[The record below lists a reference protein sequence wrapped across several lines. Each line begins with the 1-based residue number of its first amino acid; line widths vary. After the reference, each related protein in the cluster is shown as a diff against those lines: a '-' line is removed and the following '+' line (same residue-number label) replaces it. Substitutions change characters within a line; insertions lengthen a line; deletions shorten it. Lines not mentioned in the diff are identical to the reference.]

1 MAIPRKGSRGIK
13 VDGVSYRW
21 RIRRKPSYEQE
32 CFSDTFSVGV
42 EWADPR
48 SRSVLVLESAYA
60 RLDSIMGMRP
70 SSEPITPQ
78 IIASSIRAALSKGWQ
93 PGVKGSAFKH
103 PLLAGPIDP
112 EWRGFRSCSGT

>member
-13 VDGVSYRW
+13 VDGVPYRW
-21 RIRRKPSYEQE
+21 RIRHKPNYWQE
-32 CFSDTFSVGV
+32 CFGDTFSVGV

-48 SRSVLVLESAYA
+48 SRCVLVLVSSYA
-60 RLDSIMGMRP
+60 RLDNIMGSRQ
-70 SSEPITPQ
+70 STEPITPQ
-78 IIASSIRAALSKGWQ
+78 IMADSIRAAVAKGWR

-112 EWRGFRSCSGT
+112 EWRGFRSSGT